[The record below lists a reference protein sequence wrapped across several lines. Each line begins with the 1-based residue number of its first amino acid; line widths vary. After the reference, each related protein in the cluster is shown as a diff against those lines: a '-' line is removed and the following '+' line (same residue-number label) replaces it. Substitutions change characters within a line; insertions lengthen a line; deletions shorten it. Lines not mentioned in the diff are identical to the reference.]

1 MKRNRGEAKVGWQ
14 RGYTWLAANT
24 REIRKKLEVKYKFR
38 QKEIRWWVGKEGG
51 MGESELVL
59 PGIPEYGRKEERKG
73 KGGRQKAV
81 QADSTF
87 FTRGSSRGELMD
99 RGFER

>member
-1 MKRNRGEAKVGWQ
+1 MGH
-14 RGYTWLAANT
+14 GY
-24 REIRKKLEVKYKFR
+24 R
-38 QKEIRWWVGKEGG
+38 
-51 MGESELVL
+51 GESELVL
-59 PGIPEYGRKEERKG
+59 PGIPEYGRKGG
-73 KGGRQKAV
+73 KGEGGRGRQKAV